1 VLTSSV
7 YFYVDATI
15 LARAAALFGREA
27 DRKHYEAL
35 AGEIRGA
42 INDKYLDRATGIY
55 ASGTQTELSVPLMWG
70 VVPEEM
76 VAKVVRSSDAC
87 ERAGTQSPRPHE
99 ERCPGLRRST

>member
-1 VLTSSV
+1 MPVRSQSSLELTSSV

-76 VAKVVRSSDAC
+76 VAKV
-87 ERAGTQSPRPHE
+87 AGNLARK
-99 ERCPGLRRST
+99 RCV